1 MNVEETFWCGW
12 YSEFF
17 VQLLY
22 HGYLEVTLL
31 KVSSVMLQVY
41 INRWS
46 LNVLFLSPCIRSF
59 NASFIDSIL
68 ASSVQPFLLLIHIWQ
83 NLSHWYNGAE
93 FICGV

>member
-1 MNVEETFWCGW
+1 MNVEETFWCVW

-59 NASFIDSIL
+59 NASFIDSTL
-68 ASSVQPFLLLIHIWQ
+68 ASSVQPFLLLIHILQ